1 MASLHYKRR
10 RVRKWRVARGANL
23 VALNQKRRDGKWK
36 KMATSRLKE
45 AQRAKADVAAAVVA
59 TECSA
64 EAIDITALAAVD
76 ALVVCS
82 RPHLPRCRFYRPRL
96 LWVGCG
102 SATEALTLFQLHPR
116 GGHAKLVEL
125 QPQLAKAA
133 HKALATRAGKPDA
146 PLGEELVVHGWHVR
160 VVTADILAQQP
171 EFFVGF
177 NIVYTFAGPS
187 HHAVARCVA
196 EVAWANGAVLVTTTK
211 HLVSAGLRLRTLW
224 PEKPTRIVRKK
235 VMTTGGEGFTFVGV
249 VRPAAYA
256 LPLEVGASVQ
266 ALWKRSGLANDRVK
280 TWFPGVV
287 TAVAAGGMTVDIS
300 YDDEVTEAGVYRWF
314 VKAA

>member
-1 MASLHYKRR
+1 MNQNRR
-10 RVRKWRVARGANL
+10 AKKIAKLADARR
-23 VALNQKRRDGKWK
+23 AL
-36 KMATSRLKE
+36 ALT
-45 AQRAKADVAAAVVA
+45 AKADVATAVVA
-59 TECSA
+59 TSCSA
-64 EAIDITALAAVD
+64 EAIDVTALAAVN
-76 ALVVCS
+76 ALIECS
-82 RPHLPRCRFYRPRL
+82 RRHLPGRRFYRPRL

-102 SATEALTLFQLHPR
+102 SATEALTLFATHR
-116 GGHAKLVEL
+116 GGGHAKLVEL
-125 QPQLAKAA
+125 QPQLAHAA
-133 HKALATRAGKPDA
+133 HMALATRAGKSSA
-146 PLGEELVVHGWHVR
+146 PFGEELVVHGWHVR
-160 VVTADILAQQP
+160 VATADILAQQP

-211 HLVSAGLRLRTLW
+211 HLVSAGLRLGTRGTLW

-235 VMTTGGEGFTFVGV
+235 VVTTGGEGFTFVGV

-256 LPLEVGASVQ
+256 LPVAVGARVQ
-266 ALWKRSGLANDRVK
+266 ALWTRSVVANDKAK

-300 YDDEVTEAGVYRWF
+300 YDDGATEAGVYRWF
-314 VKAA
+314 VKAV